1 MAESGIGASEALAK
15 ARKAAGKLKRKEAAV
30 YWATMAQTA
39 VLTEIRD
46 ELRALN
52 QRSGGVTLPDDAPAK
67 RRTSVAV
74 HQP

>member
-1 MAESGIGASEALAK
+1 MADSALGATEALAK
-15 ARKAAGKLKRKEAAV
+15 ARKAASKLKRKDAAV
-30 YWATMAQTA
+30 YWATVAQTA

-52 QRSGGVTLPDDAPAK
+52 QHSGGVTLPDDAPAK

-74 HQP
+74 QEP

>member
-1 MAESGIGASEALAK
+1 MADPAVGASEALAK
-15 ARKAAGKLKRKEAAV
+15 ARKAASKLKRKDAAL
-30 YWATMAQTA
+30 YWASLAQTA

-52 QRSGGVTLPDDAPAK
+52 RRSGGVTLPDDAPAK